1 MVEAALKTLL
11 ALALLAA
18 ATAYVRGWRRLRAA
32 GYPPPLWRPASYILG
47 LAFVAGALLSP
58 LDELAAERF
67 SAHMAQHLLLTMMAA
82 PLLLLGNPLPLVL
95 WGVPPGARAWLA
107 APFRRTARLRLA
119 LSAMTFWPAAGLLHV
134 AAIWVWHVPW
144 LYDAAAEH
152 ELLHAAEHVM
162 FFGTALLFW
171 WPIIRPAPRLAPRLH
186 PGLQIVYLI
195 AATAQSTALG
205 MLLAV
210 PERAFYPH
218 YARVAATLGINAVD
232 DQMVGGG
239 LMWSGAH
246 MYLLPILLILWG
258 VARDAA
264 REHDDAA
271 A

>member
-11 ALALLAA
+11 SLVLAAA
-18 ATAYVRGWRRLRAA
+18 ATAYIRGWRRLHA
-32 GYPPPLWRPASYILG
+32 GGYAPPIWRPASYALG
-47 LAFVAGALLSP
+47 LVIVAGALLSP
-58 LDELAAERF
+58 LDDLAAERF

-95 WGVPPGARAWLA
+95 WGVPPDWRRWLA
-107 APFRRTARLRLA
+107 APFRRTAWPRTA

-134 AAIWVWHVPW
+134 AVIWLWHVPL

-152 ELLHAAEHVM
+152 EIVHAIEHVT

-171 WPIIRPAPRLAPRLH
+171 WPIIHPAPRLGPRLH
-186 PGLQIVYLI
+186 PGLQIAYLL

-218 YARVAATLGINAVD
+218 YARAAAILGISAVD

-246 MYLLPILLILWG
+246 MYLLPILLILYG
-258 VARDAA
+258 ISRDAA
-264 REHDDAA
+264 REHDDAPA
-271 A
+271 

>member
-1 MVEAALKTLL
+1 MVEATLKTLL
-11 ALALLAA
+11 SLVLVAA
-18 ATAYVRGWRRLRAA
+18 ATAYLRGWNRLRVA
-32 GYPPPLWRPASYILG
+32 GYAPPGWRPASYVLG
-47 LAFVAGALLSP
+47 LLFVAGALLTP

-82 PLLLLGNPLPLVL
+82 PLLLLGNPLSLVL
-95 WGVPPGARAWLA
+95 WGVPAAARRWLA
-107 APFRRTARLRLA
+107 APLRRTARLRFA

-134 AAIWVWHVPW
+134 AAIWVWHVPL
-144 LYDAAAEH
+144 LYDLAAEH
-152 ELLHAAEHVM
+152 ELVHAVEHVT

-186 PGLQIVYLI
+186 PGLQILYLL

-218 YARVAATLGINAVD
+218 YARVAATLGISAVD

-246 MYLLPILLILWG
+246 MYLLPILLILYG
-258 VARDAA
+258 ISRDAA
-264 REHDDAA
+264 RERDDLAT
-271 A
+271 